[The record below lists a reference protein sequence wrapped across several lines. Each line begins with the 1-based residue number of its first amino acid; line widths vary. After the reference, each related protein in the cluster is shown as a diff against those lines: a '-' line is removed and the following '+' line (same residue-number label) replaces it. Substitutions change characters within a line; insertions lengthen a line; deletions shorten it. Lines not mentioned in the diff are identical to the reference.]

1 VPDLPVRG
9 VRPPHEKE
17 RLRLTC
23 DALNDNLLIADQL
36 LTLTSQINPTVCA
49 SKAEIKVVVSICDVH
64 QLSHWFILLRVFH
77 AHNVLIQYQN

>member
-36 LTLTSQINPTVCA
+36 LTLTSQINPTVHA
-49 SKAEIKVVVSICDVH
+49 SKAEIKVVIFVCDVYSLTH
-64 QLSHWFILLRVFH
+64 LALQSAISGCS
-77 AHNVLIQYQN
+77 ALIT